1 MRSDVLR
8 LYSGFF
14 ERLYVRLRFLIC
26 PFEEVERHIP
36 KNGKIADVGCGT
48 GLFAFYLALSS
59 KNRDVY
65 GVDLNNRRIKR
76 ALELKDGVGNV
87 HFEHGDVRSAHLP
100 KCDAVTMVDLLHHL
114 PFSAQEKLISQ
125 VFDLLPSGGVF
136 VVKDLASKPVLKA
149 WWNVFHDFVMTRE
162 KVYVRDVDA
171 LKSVLE
177 SAGFSVE
184 VVDLRKWFIPY
195 NHVLFVA
202 KKLQCEIL

>member
-1 MRSDVLR
+1 MRSDVLK

-14 ERLYVRLRFLIC
+14 EKLYVRARFLIC
-26 PFEEVERHIP
+26 PFEKVERHIP
-36 KNGKIADVGCGT
+36 KKGKIADVGCGT

-59 KNRDVY
+59 ENREVF
-65 GVDLNNRRIKR
+65 GIDLNGKRIKR

-114 PFSAQEKLISQ
+114 SFSAQEKLIRQ

-136 VVKDLASKPVLKA
+136 VLKDLGARPVWKA
-149 WWNVFHDFVMTRE
+149 WWNAFHDFVTTRD
-162 KVYVRDVDA
+162 KVFVRDISD
-171 LKSVLE
+171 LKFVLE
-177 SAGFSVE
+177 SVGFSVD
-184 VVDLRKWFIPY
+184 VVDLRKWYLPY

-202 KKLQCEIL
+202 KK

>member
-14 ERLYVRLRFLIC
+14 EKLYVRLRFLIC
-26 PFEEVERHIP
+26 PFESVESHIP

-59 KNRDVY
+59 KSREIY
-65 GVDLNNRRIKR
+65 GIDLNKKRIER

-87 HFEHGDVRSAHLP
+87 HFEAGDVRSAHLP
-100 KCDAVTMVDLLHHL
+100 KCDAFTMVDLLHHL
-114 PFSAQEKLISQ
+114 PFSAQEKLIRQ

-136 VVKDLASKPVLKA
+136 VVKDLGARPVWKA
-149 WWNVFHDFVMTRE
+149 WWNAFHDFVMTRE
-162 KVYVRDVDA
+162 KVYVRRIDD

-177 SAGFSVE
+177 SVGFSVE
-184 VVDLRKWFIPY
+184 LVDLRKWFIPY

-202 KKLQCEIL
+202 KK

>member
-36 KNGKIADVGCGT
+36 RKGKIADVGCGT

-59 KNRDVY
+59 KNREVY
-65 GVDLNNRRIKR
+65 GVDLNGRRIKR
-76 ALELKDGVGNV
+76 ALELKDGVNI

-100 KCDAVTMVDLLHHL
+100 KCDAFTMVDLLHHL
-114 PFSAQEKLISQ
+114 PFSAQEKLIGQ

-136 VVKDLASKPVLKA
+136 VVKDLGSRPVWKA
-149 WWNVFHDFVMTRE
+149 WWNSFHDFVMTRD
-162 KVYVRDVDA
+162 KVFVRDVSV

-177 SAGFSVE
+177 SKGFSVE
-184 VVDLRKWFIPY
+184 VFDLSKWFIPY

-202 KKLQCEIL
+202 KKR